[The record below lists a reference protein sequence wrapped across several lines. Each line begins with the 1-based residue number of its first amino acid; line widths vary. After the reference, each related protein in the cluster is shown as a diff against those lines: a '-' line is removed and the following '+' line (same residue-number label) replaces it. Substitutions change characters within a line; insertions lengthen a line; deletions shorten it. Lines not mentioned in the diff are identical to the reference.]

1 MLKSRKNGSLSL
13 SRMPAAKKAIVT
25 VGRRKSAIA
34 RVKLSSGEGSLLIN
48 GRQAQEYFPIPS
60 LHHTLTSAQNLVKAA
75 EKVNIAIRVTGGG
88 LTGQVEACRLGIA
101 RALQLQNSTYRSP
114 LKKAGFLR
122 RDSRVVERKKYG
134 LHKARRGTQF
144 SKR

>member
-1 MLKSRKNGSLSL
+1 M
-13 SRMPAAKKAIVT
+13 AAKAIFS
-25 VGRRKSAIA
+25 VGRRKTAVA
-34 RVKLSSGEGSLLIN
+34 RVKLSSGKGKVIIN
-48 GRQAQEYFPIPS
+48 GREPKEYFPTPN
-60 LHHTLTSAQNLVKAA
+60 LYHNFTAAQELVKSR
-75 EKVNIAIRVTGGG
+75 EKVDLFIRVRGGG

-101 RALQLQNSTYRSP
+101 RALQLQNPSYRSS

-122 RDSRVVERKKYG
+122 RDSRIVERKKYG